1 MLATLTEIRVIFTE
15 EFRRAIQRKSYRIL
29 TLAVPV
35 ILLILLV
42 AVPAIRRGMG
52 RR

>member
-1 MLATLTEIRVIFTE
+1 MLGTLTEIRVIFAE
-15 EFRRAIQRKSYRIL
+15 DFRRTFQRRSYRIV

-42 AVPAIRRGMG
+42 AA
-52 RR
+52 